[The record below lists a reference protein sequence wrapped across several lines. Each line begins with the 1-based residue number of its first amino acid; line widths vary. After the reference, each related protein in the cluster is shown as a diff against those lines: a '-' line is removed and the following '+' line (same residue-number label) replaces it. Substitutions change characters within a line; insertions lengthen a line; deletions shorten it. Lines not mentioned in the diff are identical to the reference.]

1 MGKIDQMSS
10 LFWFLLGWVLTY
22 LSYRLGLGTLVNPG
36 PGFLPFWC
44 GLFLSGL
51 SLVVFLRGTL
61 DQRKDRGKSLR
72 DLWAGMH
79 WTKGIYVILALL
91 IYTFAFVHTGFVLST
106 TLLLIFLFKTIE
118 PEKWIFAIGEAILA
132 SLVCFVVFSLW
143 LDVQLPRGVIEK
155 ILF

>member
-22 LSYRLGLGTLVNPG
+22 LSHRLGLGTLTNPG

-51 SLVVFLRGTL
+51 SLVVFLRGRL
-61 DQRKDRGKSLR
+61 DQRRGMGKPLR
-72 DLWAGMH
+72 ALWAGTH
-79 WTKGIYVILALL
+79 WAKGVSVILALL

-106 TLLLIFLFKTIE
+106 ILLLIFLFKAIE
-118 PEKWIFAIGEAILA
+118 PEKWMIAIGGAILA
-132 SLVCFVVFSLW
+132 SLVSFLVFSLW
-143 LDVQLPRGVIEK
+143 LDVQLPRGFIEK
-155 ILF
+155 VLF